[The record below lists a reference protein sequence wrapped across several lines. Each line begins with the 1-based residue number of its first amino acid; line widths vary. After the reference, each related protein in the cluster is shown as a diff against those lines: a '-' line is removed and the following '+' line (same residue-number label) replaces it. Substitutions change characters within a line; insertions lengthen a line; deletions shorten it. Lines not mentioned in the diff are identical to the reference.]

1 MEINS
6 DLSSPEA
13 TAYYDS
19 MKNNQL
25 AYWVTGIKAKKGT
38 ADYQKTYNAMQKDVN
53 DYVKKLQQKD
63 KQIQNQ
69 LSNPITQRDF
79 RSLVWDSRE
88 SYLGS
93 QFYSQLGNGPSER
106 ALAEAR
112 DMTRRGATRNINK
125 KLSEASFYFIE
136 GYNPQAWN
144 QLIINQDR
152 NRKNA
157 LRQSAGLR
165 ASGNS
170 STSTNTQTA
179 DDFFGS
185 TNPALYSSKSLMGT
199 NVRATSTDPATAKA
213 NAEQTAYVG
222 ALRSGGVGLA
232 EALLN
237 PQTAQTFFVD
247 GKQVPKSETSINLET
262 FLTER
267 GYDINDPASIPDSVL
282 KVAEKQTTAR
292 AQARKAQAQ
301 NLEMG
306 DLRELANFSTKNAD
320 GTFSFNYPKESKE
333 VIAER
338 TRIRNSFLP
347 EWVNQETV
355 TQDEEFF
362 GPIRPQPGNI
372 ENFSLLPTGTIERAM
387 AINSPLV
394 SGQPTPPG
402 RKTFSD
408 VYNPAELFFGEF
420 IQGSANTFNSYGN
433 MITNFGLGIQGKELQ
448 PLARPPIQDSF
459 FGALSDSA
467 KNTIYGDETRIK
479 ENRAQ
484 DPLGDFFNTQ
494 SKRPTATIAGEL
506 FTEALFW
513 ALPVTPAV
521 KGAKAVAS
529 FFKAGTS
536 TVKATKASKAWTSN
550 ADFMK
555 AEGATKSISITDQ
568 LGSFFGTPTKTTKP
582 ATKTTKPQSIFTS
595 TSLSLGTGTT
605 KGKGGTKGNDF
616 FGGGSSGSGSKGGS
630 SGSGNGGGFL
640 QVKSGN
646 QVLLVKTKPALK
658 TTQKQAQQFFKS
670 YPKTLGTGKAKVI
683 TKQKQIPKT
692 AQQFFKPITKQKQ
705 ILKPLQKTKQK
716 QTTATAFIKPL
727 QAKAQAEEI
736 KVNQKQAQR
745 FFTTKLQTTKQ
756 KQKTSTSTRL
766 ISPFFPIPPRT
777 SGGIPPL
784 PPYLRFGGGLAF
796 GERRGLRRGRK
807 SFTAWNVNPNR
818 VLGFLSGPEYK
829 KSFGTGIFGELDRRT
844 AKANKKR
851 RKKDNFENFFN
862 I

>member
-69 LSNPITQRDF
+69 LSNPITERDF

-267 GYDINDPASIPDSVL
+267 GYDINDPQSIPDSVL

>member
-1 MEINS
+1 MPNRFEQRNEDALRLWVNNPNPKASTKTKNTVYAIQQMFNAGMDGNQISQALADSQRERNNS
-6 DLSSPEA
+6 QRASTS
-13 TAYYDS
+13 
-19 MKNNQL
+19 
-25 AYWVTGIKAKKGT
+25 IKAG
-38 ADYQKTYNAMQKDVN
+38 AV
-53 DYVKKLQQKD
+53 LQ
-63 KQIQNQ
+63 
-69 LSNPITQRDF
+69 
-79 RSLVWDSRE
+79 
-88 SYLGS
+88 
-93 QFYSQLGNGPSER
+93 
-106 ALAEAR
+106 
-112 DMTRRGATRNINK
+112 
-125 KLSEASFYFIE
+125 
-136 GYNPQAWN
+136 
-144 QLIINQDR
+144 
-152 NRKNA
+152 
-157 LRQSAGLR
+157 
-165 ASGNS
+165 
-170 STSTNTQTA
+170 TQT
-179 DDFFGS
+179 
-185 TNPALYSSKSLMGT
+185 NPNQTPQDPNNIDLSKSLMGT
-199 NVRATSTDPATAKA
+199 NVRATSTDPVTAKA
-213 NAEQTAYVG
+213 NAEQSAYTAS
-222 ALRSGGVGLA
+222 LRAGGVGLA

-237 PQTAQTFFVD
+237 PKTEQTYIVR
-247 GKQVPKSETSINLET
+247 GKVVPKNETSINLEK
-262 FLTER
+262 FLIER
-267 GYDINDPASIPDSVL
+267 GYDISKPQEIPDSVL
-282 KVAEKQTTAR
+282 TTPEKQTKAR
-292 AQARKAQAQ
+292 AQARTSGT
-301 NLEMG
+301 MG
-306 DLRELANFSTKNAD
+306 DLREVANFSTKNAD
-320 GTFSFNYPKESKE
+320 GTFSFNYPKESAE
-333 VIAER
+333 VLAER
-338 TRIRNSFLP
+338 ARIRKQFEPNFL
-347 EWVNQETV
+347 EVT

-362 GPIRPQPGNI
+362 GPVRPQPGNI
-372 ENFSLLPTGTIERAM
+372 ENFTLTPGPLERTM

-582 ATKTTKPQSIFTS
+582 ALKTTKPQSIFTS

-605 KGKGGTKGNDF
+605 KGKGGTKGSDF
-616 FGGGSSGSGSKGGS
+616 FRGGSSGSGSKGGS

-670 YPKTLGTGKAKVI
+670 YPKTLGTGKAKII
-683 TKQKQIPKT
+683 TKQKPIQKT

-716 QTTATAFIKPL
+716 QTTATAFIRPL

-736 KVNQKQAQR
+736 KVNQKQTQR

-756 KQKTSTSTRL
+756 KQKTSTTPRL
-766 ISPFFPIPPRT
+766 ISSFFPGPPRT
-777 SGGIPPL
+777 TGGIPPL

-829 KSFGTGIFGELDRRT
+829 TSSGTGIFGELDRRT

>member
-1 MEINS
+1 MPNRFEQRNEDALRLWVNNPNPNASTKTKNLVYAIQQMFNAGMDGNQISQALADSERERNNS
-6 DLSSPEA
+6 QRASTS
-13 TAYYDS
+13 
-19 MKNNQL
+19 
-25 AYWVTGIKAKKGT
+25 IKAG
-38 ADYQKTYNAMQKDVN
+38 AV
-53 DYVKKLQQKD
+53 LQ
-63 KQIQNQ
+63 
-69 LSNPITQRDF
+69 
-79 RSLVWDSRE
+79 
-88 SYLGS
+88 
-93 QFYSQLGNGPSER
+93 
-106 ALAEAR
+106 
-112 DMTRRGATRNINK
+112 
-125 KLSEASFYFIE
+125 
-136 GYNPQAWN
+136 
-144 QLIINQDR
+144 
-152 NRKNA
+152 
-157 LRQSAGLR
+157 
-165 ASGNS
+165 
-170 STSTNTQTA
+170 TQT
-179 DDFFGS
+179 
-185 TNPALYSSKSLMGT
+185 NPNQTPQNPNNIDLSKSLMGT
-199 NVRATSTDPATAKA
+199 NVRATSTDPVTAKA
-213 NAEQTAYVG
+213 NAEQSGYTAS
-222 ALRSGGVGLA
+222 LRAGGVGLA

-237 PQTAQTFFVD
+237 PKTEQTYIVR
-247 GKQVPKSETSINLET
+247 GKVVPKNETSINLEK
-262 FLTER
+262 FLIER
-267 GYDINDPASIPDSVL
+267 GYDISKPQEIPDSVL
-282 KVAEKQTTAR
+282 TTPEKQTKAR
-292 AQARKAQAQ
+292 AQARTSGT
-301 NLEMG
+301 MG
-306 DLRELANFSTKNAD
+306 DLREVANFSTKNAD
-320 GTFSFNYPKESKE
+320 GTFSFNYPKESAE
-333 VIAER
+333 VLAER
-338 TRIRNSFLP
+338 ARIRKQFEPNFL
-347 EWVNQETV
+347 EVT

-362 GPIRPQPGNI
+362 GPVRPQPGNI

-479 ENRAQ
+479 ENRAK

-529 FFKAGTS
+529 FFKAGSS

-555 AEGATKSISITDQ
+555 AEGATKSISIADQ
-568 LGSFFGTPTKTTKP
+568 LGAFFGTPTKTTKP

-716 QTTATAFIKPL
+716 QTTATAFIRPL

-736 KVNQKQAQR
+736 KVNQKQAQQ
-745 FFTTKLQTTKQ
+745 FFKINLQTTKQ
-756 KQKTSTSTRL
+756 KQKTPTTPKL

-777 SGGIPPL
+777 TGGTPPL
-784 PPYLRFGGGLAF
+784 PPYLRFGGGGLAF

-807 SFTAWNVNPNR
+807 SFTAWNVDPNR